1 MATNT
6 ILGVFDDPIAARR
19 AVERLRDGTLDL
31 DDVSIVSRAT
41 ESGEA
46 VSSADDVSAGE
57 GAAVGAVWGGLIG
70 LASLLIPGVGP
81 FIAIGALG
89 AALAGAVTG
98 AVVGG
103 VAAALIDFGD
113 ISEPEARE
121 YEKQV
126 HAGMTLVAVKAR
138 EDLAHDVRQI
148 LANAGA
154 ESIRDNQTGMADAS
168 DLGVRVA
175 TYDASGQRVSME
187 EEYGQPSDPSTVG
200 RRGVYDL
207 PQVDRAGNMVQP
219 LVEAEPTIDEPVAAG
234 RAHALEPRHSGT
246 YADDDRPADVLRPE
260 TLGAK
265 SSTRREDDADVQ
277 ARSFG
282 ASEPAPDASVGTG
295 RAGQV
300 QPRSSGEGVER
311 PGDEDLTTPDAPAT
325 PRATGPDTN
334 LPDPNTGGT
343 I

>member
-1 MATNT
+1 
-6 ILGVFDDPIAARR
+6 
-19 AVERLRDGTLDL
+19 
-31 DDVSIVSRAT
+31 
-41 ESGEA
+41 
-46 VSSADDVSAGE
+46 
-57 GAAVGAVWGGLIG
+57 VWGGLIG

-81 FIAIGALG
+81 FLAIGALG
-89 AALAGAVTG
+89 ATLAGAVTG

-103 VAAALIDFGD
+103 IAAALIDFGD

-154 ESIRDNQTGMADAS
+154 ESIRDNQTGMADTS

-175 TYDASGQRVSME
+175 MYDASGQRVSME
-187 EEYGQPSDPSTVG
+187 EEYGQPSGPTTVS

-207 PQVDRAGNMVQP
+207 PRVDRPGNMVQP
-219 LVEAEPTIDEPVAAG
+219 LVEAEPTLDEPVATG

-246 YADDDRPADVLRPE
+246 YADDDRPEDVLRPE
-260 TLGAK
+260 TLGVPPSNQSDTGTHAD
-265 SSTRREDDADVQ
+265 TRAAER
-277 ARSFG
+277 ARSIG
-282 ASEPAPDASVGTG
+282 ASEPTSDAAIGTG

-300 QPRSSGEGVER
+300 QPRASGEGVER
-311 PGDEDLTTPDAPAT
+311 PGEEDLTTPDAPST
-325 PRATGPDTN
+325 PRATDPDTN
-334 LPDPNTGGT
+334 VPDRTDRSGRT
-343 I
+343 M